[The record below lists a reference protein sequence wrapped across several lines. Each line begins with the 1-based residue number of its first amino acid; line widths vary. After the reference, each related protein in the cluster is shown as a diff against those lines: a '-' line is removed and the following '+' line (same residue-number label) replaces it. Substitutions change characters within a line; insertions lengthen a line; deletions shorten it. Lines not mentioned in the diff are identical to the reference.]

1 MGQFT
6 VLVFIRA
13 NPRRPRFVVVCSGDV
28 DIAGVVMVQNR
39 RYADPDSFRSRAVN
53 LVDFPAG
60 RSRSLLAYC
69 STLAVLFVVA
79 AIPGVRADDK
89 PTKDETFK
97 DRPAQAAN
105 EGDLV
110 PLNKEATVL
119 LDKKGKRVLLK
130 THVALRQGSLE
141 MLCCLKQTKEH
152 ESIVSLDAK
161 AYVVHTGLIAIDA
174 KPGTPVQY
182 NPEFQAPTG
191 QKIDIFV
198 NWTDENGKSQRVRAQ
213 NWVRQSINRFRIVKM
228 ESLPEGVVIPKN
240 SELRYDRK
248 LKELSWYGQM
258 TAKQKQEF
266 LGLSNDKDFR
276 EAIEKFY
283 VQSQP
288 REMKADWVFAGS
300 GFFTDEDTGKKFY
313 LAEDGDLICVANF
326 GGAMIDVAMP
336 SSAESSELNF
346 EAFTERIPPK
356 GTPVTVELIPVV
368 AEEKT
373 PPKK

>member
-1 MGQFT
+1 MDT
-6 VLVFIRA
+6 AAVIV
-13 NPRRPRFVVVCSGDV
+13 
-28 DIAGVVMVQNR
+28 VQNR
-39 RYADPDSFRSRAVN
+39 RSVNPDSFRSRAVN
-53 LVDFPAG
+53 RIESLTE
-60 RSRSLLAYC
+60 RSRFHLAYH
-69 STLAVLFVVA
+69 SPLAFIVVA
-79 AIPGVRADDK
+79 AAIAAVQAEDK
-89 PTKDETFK
+89 PAKDETSK
-97 DRPAQAAN
+97 DRPAQTADA
-105 EGDLV
+105 GDFV
-110 PLNKEATVL
+110 PLNKEGTVL

-130 THVALRQGSLE
+130 TQVALRQGSLE

-152 ESIVSLDAK
+152 ESILSLDAR
-161 AYVVHTGLIAIDA
+161 AYVVHTGLLAIDA

-182 NPEFQAPTG
+182 NPDFQAPTG

-198 NWTDENGKSQRVRAQ
+198 NWTDENGKAQRVRAQ

-228 ESLPEGVVIPKN
+228 ESLPEGVSLPKN

-258 TAKQKQEF
+258 SGKQKQDF
-266 LGLSNDKDFR
+266 LALTSDKEFR

-283 VQSQP
+283 AQSQP

-356 GTPVTVELIPVV
+356 GTPVTVELIPV
-368 AEEKT
+368 ATEEKT
-373 PPKK
+373 PTKK

>member
-119 LDKKGKRVLLK
+119 LDK
-130 THVALRQGSLE
+130 
-141 MLCCLKQTKEH
+141 
-152 ESIVSLDAK
+152 
-161 AYVVHTGLIAIDA
+161 
-174 KPGTPVQY
+174 
-182 NPEFQAPTG
+182 
-191 QKIDIFV
+191 
-198 NWTDENGKSQRVRAQ
+198 
-213 NWVRQSINRFRIVKM
+213 
-228 ESLPEGVVIPKN
+228 
-240 SELRYDRK
+240 
-248 LKELSWYGQM
+248 
-258 TAKQKQEF
+258 
-266 LGLSNDKDFR
+266 
-276 EAIEKFY
+276 
-283 VQSQP
+283 
-288 REMKADWVFAGS
+288 
-300 GFFTDEDTGKKFY
+300 
-313 LAEDGDLICVANF
+313 
-326 GGAMIDVAMP
+326 
-336 SSAESSELNF
+336 
-346 EAFTERIPPK
+346 
-356 GTPVTVELIPVV
+356 
-368 AEEKT
+368 
-373 PPKK
+373 

>member
-1 MGQFT
+1 MDNVG
-6 VLVFIRA
+6 
-13 NPRRPRFVVVCSGDV
+13 FVVVQKTSV
-28 DIAGVVMVQNR
+28 DPV
-39 RYADPDSFRSRAVN
+39 SLRSRAVN
-53 LVDFPAG
+53 RLNF
-60 RSRSLLAYC
+60 RFKHSRSHSRHSGTAI
-69 STLAVLFVVA
+69 VLIAVA
-79 AIPGVRADDK
+79 AAFVAAHAEDK
-89 PTKDETFK
+89 PAKDETAK
-97 DRPAQAAN
+97 DRPAQGADS
-105 EGDLV
+105 GLV
-110 PLNKEATVL
+110 PLNKEETVL

-130 THVALRQGSLE
+130 TQVALRQGSLE